1 MWCIGRIT
9 AEYRERMYDL
19 LGLYAQ
25 PYDPT
30 EPVICLDEKSKQLLE
45 QTRRP
50 IPAAPHEVAKE
61 DYEYTRAGT
70 RNLIVAVEPKAGHR
84 EVEVTRRRTKPD
96 FVAFVQYLAQ
106 EVYAQARKIHLVLD
120 NLNTHFRA
128 SFEQVMGLEAA
139 AVFLSRLEFHYTQKH
154 ASWLNMAEI
163 EIGILDRQCTGCR
176 MGDEAR
182 LRSEVLVWE
191 ERRNEQRRRIEWKF
205 SRQEADQKLSRHYVS

>member
-50 IPAAPHEVAKE
+50 LPAAPGQVAKE
-61 DYEYTRAGT
+61 DYEYRRAGT
-70 RNLIVAVEPKAGHR
+70 RNLFVAVEPKAGHR
-84 EVEVTRRRTKPD
+84 EVQVTGRRTKPD
-96 FVAFVQYLAQ
+96 FVAFVRYLVQ
-106 EVYAQARKIHLVLD
+106 EVYTQARKIHLVLD

-128 SFEQVMGLEAA
+128 SFEEAMGLEAA
-139 AVFLSRLEFHYTQKH
+139 TAFLARVEFHYTPKH

-163 EIGILDRQCTGCR
+163 EIGILDRQCIGGR
-176 MGDEAR
+176 IGNEAR
-182 LRSEVLVWE
+182 LCSEVLAWKQ
-191 ERRNEQRRRIEWKF
+191 RRNRERRRIEWKF
-205 SRQEADQKLSRHYVS
+205 SRQEADHKLSRHYVP